1 MPLQFTQARIVAVGD
16 PVGAGD
22 MASLAQA
29 VNTRLV
35 SGIGD
40 FHYRVAF
47 YLHSLFRKMRNDEGT
62 LSTPE
67 AEFWTFY
74 QALEANDGEWP
85 TAEPGE
91 PTGANLANPMN
102 QFVFGSEALDL
113 DGERGRLGNVNT
125 ILGLPPGQEATAADY
140 WQLGKDQ
147 RGAYDPSNGND
158 SSPMLGLGYSYAY
171 IRSSLTSRYGNS
183 YGGYF
188 PTPTDAGGCTPIDDG
203 DGGTYNVP
211 VIKQAGL
218 LDDQDVDA
226 GQGSQVLIGQA
237 HQVAVADHPERCVAV
252 VAPRADVVRLCALA
266 AAGAA
271 MEQRHVKQ
279 LPVVEGDKYL
289 GMVEEDDLMDE
300 DPDTQI
306 VDLVGSLIGTAVR
319 GNDYFLVA
327 VKASYLYDL
336 DLVPVSNERQ
346 EYEGAVT
353 RETLF
358 RQLARITGSDE
369 YGSLLVLEME
379 RNDYA
384 PGLFNRLVESNDALI
399 TQMNSW
405 ADPANSLMTVVIR
418 INKEEISD
426 IVASFQRHGFVVRYY
441 LGEELFRNELQSNLD
456 HLMNYLNM

>member
-1 MPLQFTQARIVAVGD
+1 MFCEQIMSYDIQPLDVHHKVKD
-16 PVGAGD
+16 
-22 MASLAQA
+22 
-29 VNTRLV
+29 
-35 SGIGD
+35 
-40 FHYRVAF
+40 
-47 YLHSLFRKMRNDEGT
+47 
-62 LSTPE
+62 
-67 AEFWTFY
+67 
-74 QALEANDGEWP
+74 AL
-85 TAEPGE
+85 
-91 PTGANLANPMN
+91 
-102 QFVFGSEALDL
+102 
-113 DGERGRLGNVNT
+113 
-125 ILGLPPGQEATAADY
+125 
-140 WQLGKDQ
+140 
-147 RGAYDPSNGND
+147 
-158 SSPMLGLGYSYAY
+158 
-171 IRSSLTSRYGNS
+171 
-183 YGGYF
+183 
-188 PTPTDAGGCTPIDDG
+188 
-203 DGGTYNVP
+203 
-211 VIKQAGL
+211 
-218 LDDQDVDA
+218 
-226 GQGSQVLIGQA
+226 
-237 HQVAVADHPERCVAV
+237 
-252 VAPRADVVRLCALA
+252 
-266 AAGAA
+266 AA

-346 EYEGAVT
+346 EYEGGVT

>member
-1 MPLQFTQARIVAVGD
+1 VKD
-16 PVGAGD
+16 
-22 MASLAQA
+22 
-29 VNTRLV
+29 
-35 SGIGD
+35 
-40 FHYRVAF
+40 
-47 YLHSLFRKMRNDEGT
+47 
-62 LSTPE
+62 
-67 AEFWTFY
+67 
-74 QALEANDGEWP
+74 AL
-85 TAEPGE
+85 
-91 PTGANLANPMN
+91 
-102 QFVFGSEALDL
+102 
-113 DGERGRLGNVNT
+113 
-125 ILGLPPGQEATAADY
+125 
-140 WQLGKDQ
+140 
-147 RGAYDPSNGND
+147 
-158 SSPMLGLGYSYAY
+158 
-171 IRSSLTSRYGNS
+171 
-183 YGGYF
+183 
-188 PTPTDAGGCTPIDDG
+188 
-203 DGGTYNVP
+203 
-211 VIKQAGL
+211 
-218 LDDQDVDA
+218 
-226 GQGSQVLIGQA
+226 
-237 HQVAVADHPERCVAV
+237 
-252 VAPRADVVRLCALA
+252 
-266 AAGAA
+266 AA